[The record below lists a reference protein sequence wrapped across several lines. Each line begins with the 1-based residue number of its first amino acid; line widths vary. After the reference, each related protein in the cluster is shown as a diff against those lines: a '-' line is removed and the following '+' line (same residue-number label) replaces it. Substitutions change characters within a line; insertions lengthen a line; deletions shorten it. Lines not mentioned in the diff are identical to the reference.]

1 MEKNCKQLLLKDL
14 SARLLYRV
22 KVLDNSH
29 KDYGVSK
36 VINIGIDGSILVDNE
51 TNDIQYYPIID
62 DVRPYLRSLSSMTEE
77 EIKIYQSLKDVA
89 NSYRYEFG
97 DIVDDL
103 LYFDNESSLDYLN
116 LIHVD
121 YRGLI
126 EKNLAL
132 EAPEDMYI

>member
-1 MEKNCKQLLLKDL
+1 MTQKKQLLLKDL
-14 SARLLYRV
+14 SARLLYGV

-77 EIKIYQSLKDVA
+77 EDARRCAFLDDIEEGLEDDTIPNYINWLNA
-89 NSYRYEFG
+89 N
-97 DIVDDL
+97 
-103 LYFDNESSLDYLN
+103 YFDYHN
-116 LIHVD
+116 LIPKD
-121 YRGLI
+121 
-126 EKNLAL
+126 LAF
-132 EAPEDMYI
+132 EAPEDMYK